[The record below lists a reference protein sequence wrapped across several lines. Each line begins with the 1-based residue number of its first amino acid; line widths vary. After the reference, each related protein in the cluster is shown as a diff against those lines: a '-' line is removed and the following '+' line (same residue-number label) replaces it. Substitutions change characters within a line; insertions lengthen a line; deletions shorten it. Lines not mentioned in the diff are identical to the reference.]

1 MAWILIKQGEPYSAI
16 GGHREFQIDG
26 TSDISNPSEEAQNA
40 APGST
45 ARTGD
50 YAHIYN
56 KQNDGTWV
64 DIMDNNQ

>member
-1 MAWILIKQGEPYSAI
+1 MAWILLKMGEPNSAVD
-16 GGHREFQIDG
+16 GHREFQIDS
-26 TSDISNPSEEAQNA
+26 TDDIQNPSEEAQKA

-56 KQNDGTWV
+56 KQNDGTWT
-64 DIMDNNQ
+64 DIMNHE